1 VSFDVTADAYG
12 RFMGRFSEPLA
23 ERLVEHVGVHAG
35 QRALD
40 VGCGPGALTARL
52 VDLLGAGQ
60 VAAVDP
66 SEPFVA
72 ATRRRLPGVDVRSGT
87 AESLPHPDDAFDVT
101 IAQLV
106 VHFMRDPEAGL
117 REMAR
122 VTRPGGDLA
131 ACVWDHAGDGGPLA
145 VFWRAVRD
153 LDATAPDES
162 ALAGARAGHLA
173 ELCAAAGWRDVD
185 DGSLSVT
192 VPFATYDE
200 WWEPFTLGV
209 GPAGAHVAGLD
220 EPARERLR
228 LHCQDLL
235 PPAPFQLTASAW
247 CTHGHP

>member
-1 VSFDVTADAYG
+1 
-12 RFMGRFSEPLA
+12 
-23 ERLVEHVGVHAG
+23 
-35 QRALD
+35 
-40 VGCGPGALTARL
+40 
-52 VDLLGAGQ
+52 
-60 VAAVDP
+60 
-66 SEPFVA
+66 
-72 ATRRRLPGVDVRSGT
+72 
-87 AESLPHPDDAFDVT
+87 
-101 IAQLV
+101 
-106 VHFMRDPEAGL
+106 MRDPVAGL

-145 VFWRAVRD
+145 IFWRAVRD

-247 CTHGHP
+247 CTRAHAG